1 MTPASSPDAAT
12 TALLFPGQG
21 SQRVGMGRRLAAEHP
36 VAQATMAEADDA
48 LDFPLSRLCF
58 EGPEAELTRTE
69 FCQPAILAVSIA
81 QWRALGEGRGLRPQ
95 WLAGHSLGEYAA
107 LVVAGALE
115 FRDAIRLVRLRGRAM
130 QSAVP
135 EGVGAMAAIVGLDD
149 AAVTAICADA
159 AAGEVVSPANFNGA
173 GQIVVAG
180 HRAAVERAMQAA
192 KTAGGRVIPL
202 AVSAPFHCALMA
214 PAAAELAQAL
224 EAVEISPPAIP
235 IITNVEASPNA
246 DASRVRALLV
256 AQVTAPVRWAESMRL
271 LQSLGCRDAVEIGP
285 GQVLTKLLQRMKLG
299 IAGRT
304 LEDEGKA

>member
-12 TALLFPGQG
+12 TLLFPGQG

-36 VAQATMAEADDA
+36 VAKATMAEADDA

-58 EGPEAELTRTE
+58 EGPEPELTRTE
-69 FCQPAILAVSIA
+69 FCQPAILAVTIA
-81 QWRALGEGRGLRPQ
+81 QWRALGAEREIEPQ

-149 AAVTAICADA
+149 ATVTAICADA

-180 HRAAVERAMQAA
+180 HRAAVERAMQGA
-192 KTAGGRVIPL
+192 KAAGGRAVPL

-224 EAVEISPPAIP
+224 DAVEIAPPVIP
-235 IITNVEASPNA
+235 IVTNVEAALNS

-256 AQVTAPVRWAESMRL
+256 AQVTAPVRWADSMRL
-271 LQSLGCRDAVEIGP
+271 LQSLGCRHAVEVGP
-285 GQVLTKLLQRMKLG
+285 GQVLTKLLQRMKIG
-299 IAGRT
+299 IEGRT
-304 LEDEGKA
+304 MEDEGRA

>member
-1 MTPASSPDAAT
+1 VTSASSPDAAT
-12 TALLFPGQG
+12 TLLFPGQG

-58 EGPEAELTRTE
+58 DGPEAELTRTE

-81 QWRALGEGRGLRPQ
+81 QWRALGAERDLRPR

-149 AAVTAICADA
+149 SAVTAICAEA

-192 KTAGGRVIPL
+192 KAAGGRVIPL

-214 PAAAELAQAL
+214 PAAAELASAL
-224 EAVEISPPAIP
+224 DAIEVAPPAIP
-235 IITNVEASPNA
+235 IVTNVEATLNA

-256 AQVTAPVRWAESMRL
+256 AQVTAPVRWAESMQL
-271 LQSLGCRDAVEIGP
+271 LQALGCRRAIEVGP
-285 GQVLTKLLQRMKLG
+285 GQVLSKILQRMKLG
-299 IAGRT
+299 IEGRVI
-304 LEDEGKA
+304 EEEEKP

>member
-12 TALLFPGQG
+12 TLLFPGQG

-36 VAQATMAEADDA
+36 VAKATMAEADDA

-58 EGPEAELTRTE
+58 EGPEPELTRTE
-69 FCQPAILAVSIA
+69 FCQPAILAVTIA
-81 QWRALGEGRGLRPQ
+81 QWRALGAEREIEPQ

-149 AAVTAICADA
+149 ATVTAICADA

-180 HRAAVERAMQAA
+180 HRAAVERAMRGA
-192 KTAGGRVIPL
+192 KAAGGRAVPL

-224 EAVEISPPAIP
+224 DAVEIAPPVIP
-235 IITNVEASPNA
+235 IVTNVEAALNS

-256 AQVTAPVRWAESMRL
+256 AQVTAPVRWADSMRL
-271 LQSLGCRDAVEIGP
+271 LQSLGCRHAVEVGP
-285 GQVLTKLLQRMKLG
+285 GQVLTKLLQRMKIG
-299 IAGRT
+299 IEGRT
-304 LEDEGKA
+304 MEDEGRA

>member
-1 MTPASSPDAAT
+1 MTPASSPDAA

-81 QWRALGEGRGLRPQ
+81 QWRALGAARDLRPQ
-95 WLAGHSLGEYAA
+95 WLVGHSLGEYAA

-130 QSAVP
+130 QAAVP

-149 AAVTAICADA
+149 AAVTEICAEA
-159 AAGEVVSPANFNGA
+159 AGGEVVSPANFNGA

-180 HRAAVERAMQAA
+180 HRAAVERVMQAA
-192 KTAGGRVIPL
+192 KVAGGRVIPL

-214 PAAAELAQAL
+214 PAAAELASAL
-224 EAVEISPPAIP
+224 DGVEIETPAIP
-235 IITNVEASPNA
+235 IVTNVEATLNTDPA
-246 DASRVRALLV
+246 RVRALLV

-271 LQSLGCRDAVEIGP
+271 LQSLGCRRAFEVGS
-285 GQVLTKLLQRMKLG
+285 GQVLTKILQRMKLG
-299 IAGRT
+299 IEGRAM
-304 LEDEGKA
+304 EDEGKP

>member
-1 MTPASSPDAAT
+1 MTPASSPDAA

-81 QWRALGEGRGLRPQ
+81 QWRALGAARDLRPQ
-95 WLAGHSLGEYAA
+95 WLVGHSLGEYAA

-130 QSAVP
+130 QAAVP

-149 AAVTAICADA
+149 AAVTEICAEA
-159 AAGEVVSPANFNGA
+159 AGGEVVSPANFNGA

-192 KTAGGRVIPL
+192 KVAGGRVIPL

-214 PAAAELAQAL
+214 PAAAELASAL
-224 EAVEISPPAIP
+224 DGVEIETPAIP
-235 IITNVEASPNA
+235 IVTNVEATLNTDPA
-246 DASRVRALLV
+246 RVRALLV

-271 LQSLGCRDAVEIGP
+271 LQSLGCRRAFEVGS
-285 GQVLTKLLQRMKLG
+285 GQVLTKILQRMKLG
-299 IAGRT
+299 IEGRAM
-304 LEDEGKA
+304 EDEGKP